1 MEKNKQT
8 PYEVLISEFGG
19 VRALAR
25 AVDRNPAAVNRWRKG
40 DGAIPSSIQRKVLE
54 TAWDRGIKI
63 TAHELIFGRD
73 EN

>member
-1 MEKNKQT
+1 MAKNKQT

-25 AVDRNPAAVNRWRKG
+25 AIDRNPGAVNKWRKR

-54 TAWDRGIKI
+54 TAWAMGIKI
-63 TAHELIFGRD
+63 TADDIIFGRD